1 MHATNVRIV
10 ELGAGDV
17 LGRRREL
24 APLWPE
30 ASRDRIDDILPRHA
44 AREGF
49 RFLGAFDDDALVG
62 FVYGYNGATGQ
73 WWHDR
78 VANALGKAGTARWLP
93 PGHFEFTELHVDP
106 TRRRE
111 GIGGALHDAIF
122 ELVDAPTAVLSTQT
136 DNEPAIALYEG
147 RGWQV
152 IVPYLDFG
160 SGRPFLIMGR
170 ELSPEHAAHVRA
182 R

>member
-1 MHATNVRIV
+1 VHATEVNIR
-10 ELGAGDV
+10 ELSPREA
-17 LGRRREL
+17 LRRRAEL

-30 ASRDRIDDILPRHA
+30 ASRNRIDEILPRHA
-44 AREGF
+44 ARNGF
-49 RFLGAFDDDALVG
+49 RFLAAFGHDERLAG
-62 FVYGYNGATGQ
+62 FVYGYRGASGQ

-78 VANALGKAGTARWLP
+78 VARALGRRGAARWLP
-93 PGHFEFTELHVDP
+93 RGHFEFTELHVRPDL
-106 TRRRE
+106 RRQ

-122 ELVDAPTAVLSTQT
+122 ELIDAPTAVLSTQT

-147 RGWQV
+147 RGWEV

-170 ELSPEHAAHVRA
+170 DLR
-182 R
+182 